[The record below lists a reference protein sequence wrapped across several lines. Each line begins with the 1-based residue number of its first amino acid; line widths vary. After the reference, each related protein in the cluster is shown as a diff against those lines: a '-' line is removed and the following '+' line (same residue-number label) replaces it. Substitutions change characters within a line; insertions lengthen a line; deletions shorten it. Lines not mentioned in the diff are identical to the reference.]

1 MSWSISSGLGN
12 ASFADLAHAV
22 IQKLPLTKADELAGL
37 QELERAVCARRR
49 ALEVEASGQ
58 PESRPAEETAA
69 RMALGGQFAQLPAGQ
84 FAQSPAAGS
93 GPRFT
98 RDGALD
104 DSAQHRAVG
113 GLDSGD
119 GRREWKIAPES
130 LDIKEQIGSGAMG
143 RVCVGNWQ
151 GTEVAVKI
159 LSDTRIAE
167 CASAL
172 RLSLPAGGS
181 RAPSESRGARRP
193 LLFLHIYAYTSLA
206 FRAPDRELFV
216 REVDMMAR
224 LHHPHIVQFLGF
236 AQAGAS
242 DELGIV
248 MELFLNRSVADYV
261 QRGAKTAP
269 HSIGVATKRRFCSE
283 MAKAVSYLH
292 NRKPTFLIHRDIKP
306 SNFMLTNSLRVK
318 LCDFGLSR
326 LFRHRE
332 SGSGTYRSSRKAGVS
347 ANLDQTANCGTAR
360 FMAPEVY
367 TADTALEDGGE
378 AHAMYSTAIDIFSLG
393 LVYYF
398 VFVRELPRI
407 QDATNAPAYFAALRS
422 GRRPDFTSDTPKS
435 ARAVITACWET
446 EPQKRPSASEIV
458 DWWCEIE
465 ATSGGC
471 GFGRGSVANIPA
483 ERPSRF

>member
-1 MSWSISSGLGN
+1 MIRARPEMIEQYMQLHDHTW
-12 ASFADLAHAV
+12 
-22 IQKLPLTKADELAGL
+22 DE
-37 QELERAVCARRR
+37 VM
-49 ALEVEASGQ
+49 
-58 PESRPAEETAA
+58 A
-69 RMALGGQFAQLPAGQ
+69 RM
-84 FAQSPAAGS
+84 
-93 GPRFT
+93 
-98 RDGALD
+98 
-104 DSAQHRAVG
+104 
-113 GLDSGD
+113 
-119 GRREWKIAPES
+119 
-130 LDIKEQIGSGAMG
+130 
-143 RVCVGNWQ
+143 
-151 GTEVAVKI
+151 
-159 LSDTRIAE
+159 
-167 CASAL
+167 
-172 RLSLPAGGS
+172 
-181 RAPSESRGARRP
+181 
-193 LLFLHIYAYTSLA
+193 
-206 FRAPDRELFV
+206 
-216 REVDMMAR
+216 
-224 LHHPHIVQFLGF
+224 HHPHIVQFLGYC
-236 AQAGAS
+236 QHGPS
-242 DELGIV
+242 SELCIV
-248 MELFLNRSVADYV
+248 MELFRNRSVADYV
-261 QRGAKTAP
+261 QRGARTAP
-269 HSIGVATKRRFCSE
+269 HSIATATKRRFCSE
-283 MAKAVSYLH
+283 MAKAVAYLH

-398 VFVRELPRI
+398 VFARELPRI

-471 GFGRGSVANIPA
+471 GFGRVANIPA